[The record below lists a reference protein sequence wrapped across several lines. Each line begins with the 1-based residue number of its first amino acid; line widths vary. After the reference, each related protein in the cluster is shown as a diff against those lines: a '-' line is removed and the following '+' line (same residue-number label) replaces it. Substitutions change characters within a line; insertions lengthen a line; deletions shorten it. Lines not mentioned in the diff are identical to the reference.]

1 MQQEKIMRA
10 VFMGHE
16 IVARNVW
23 SVNGGALASEAT
35 LAFDGAI
42 VARSTEWSTRKAV
55 LCATLGDGGNRHT
68 VEVLFGGI
76 FTVRMKILVDGRKV
90 AGDLR

>member
-1 MQQEKIMRA
+1 MQQEKVMRA
-10 VFMGHE
+10 VFRGHE

-23 SVNGGALASEAT
+23 SANGALVSEAT

-42 VARSTEWSTRKAV
+42 VARTTEWSTRKAM
-55 LCATLGDGGNRHT
+55 LCATLRDGGNDHA

-76 FTVRMKILVDGRKV
+76 FAVRMKILVDGRKV

>member
-10 VFMGHE
+10 LFRGHE
-16 IVARNVW
+16 IVVRNVW
-23 SVNGGALASEAT
+23 SANGALVSETT

-42 VARSTEWSTRKAV
+42 VARTTEWSTRKAV
-55 LCATLGDGGNRHT
+55 LCATLRDRGNHYA
-68 VEVLFGGI
+68 VEVLFGGV
-76 FTVRMKILVDGRKV
+76 FAVRMKILVDGRKV